1 LDLASYTTGGY
12 CDVCKMAVRYVD
24 GILEQNA
31 TEAEIEAAVR
41 KVCNFL
47 PESVQTEVRCL
58 GLILPLCELFLSVYL
73 VLILK
78 TPPVS
83 TV

>member
-1 LDLASYTTGGY
+1 MCYFGAAAVMDKAKYKSGGF

-31 TEAEIEAAVR
+31 TQAEIEDAVR

-47 PESVQTEVRCL
+47 PDAVRDEVR
-58 GLILPLCELFLSVYL
+58 LI
-73 VLILK
+73 
-78 TPPVS
+78 
-83 TV
+83 